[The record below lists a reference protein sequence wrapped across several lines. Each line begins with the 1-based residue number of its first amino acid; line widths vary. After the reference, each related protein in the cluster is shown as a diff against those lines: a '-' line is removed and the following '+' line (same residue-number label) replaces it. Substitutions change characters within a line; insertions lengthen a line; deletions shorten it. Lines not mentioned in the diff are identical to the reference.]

1 MWKLILLFTVLP
13 MVELVLLITV
23 GREIGIAN
31 TMAIVVITGI
41 LGALLARSQGL
52 STLGRIQSSLR
63 SGIMP
68 ANEIINGFMILAGGL
83 LLITPGLI
91 TDAIGFLTLIPQTRS
106 VIKSVLVKK
115 LKRAIDSG
123 RVQMHIGL

>member
-13 MVELVLLITV
+13 MAELALLIAV

-31 TMAIVVITGI
+31 TMAIIVITGI

-52 STLGRIQSSLR
+52 STLGRIQASLR
-63 SGIMP
+63 RGVLP
-68 ANEIINGFMILAGGL
+68 ANEIVDGFMILAGGL

-91 TDAIGFLTLIPQTRS
+91 TDAVGFVTLIPQTRS
-106 VIKSVLVKK
+106 MIKSVLVKK
-115 LKRAIDSG
+115 MKRVIDSG
-123 RVQMHIGL
+123 NVQIHIGL